1 MNRLKAVLWDM
12 DGTLVDS
19 ENVAVEAFRLAMIDA
34 GLPAIP
40 NLYDRVLGR
49 AADDLY
55 RWLVAD
61 FGLTLP
67 AVEWE
72 ERKHFHHFNASEQI
86 KGFTAATDVFRSL
99 DFASI
104 PQAIVSN
111 SDRKIV
117 DVQLTLVGLT
127 RPGHITVS
135 RNDVRKGKPD
145 PEGYLRAAW
154 LLGVDPSECLVVE
167 DSNSGAAAGTA
178 ARMVTVMVPH
188 ATVAA
193 PAGVLQLTRMEEVFD
208 AVQGGGPFNRAGREY
223 GTHERTHCGR

>member
-1 MNRLKAVLWDM
+1 MNLLKAVLWDM
-12 DGTLVDS
+12 DGTLIDS
-19 ENVAVEAFRLAMIDA
+19 EHVAVEAFRLAMIDA
-34 GLPAIP
+34 GLPEIP
-40 NLYDRVLGR
+40 DLYDRVLGR

-61 FGLTLP
+61 FGLALP
-67 AVEWE
+67 AIEWE

-86 KGFTAATDVFRSL
+86 KGFTAATDVFCSL
-99 DFASI
+99 DYANI
-104 PQAIVSN
+104 PQAVVSN

-117 DVQLTLVGLT
+117 DVQLTLAGLT

-154 LLGVDPSECLVVE
+154 LLGVKPSECLVVE

-178 ARMVTVMVPH
+178 ARMATVMVPH

-193 PAGVLQLTRMEEVFD
+193 PAGVLQLTRMEQILN
-208 AVQGGGPFNRAGREY
+208 AVQGSGLFVRAIEEDCRA
-223 GTHERTHCGR
+223 